1 MIHPNSNIHIYKN
14 LVEIVVSQEHI
25 YIHNTPNIII
35 ILFENPEREHYC
47 RWIFFITTH
56 HGKT

>member
-25 YIHNTPNIII
+25 YIHNTPNIMI

-47 RWIFFITTH
+47 R
-56 HGKT
+56 